1 MVHGAAVILGEL
13 IGALNA
19 GFHGQCR
26 IMLLCQRVGC
36 LNDDF
41 FEQGRNI
48 LIVVV
53 KGIAADI
60 ADIHNAFDADFIER
74 ALVQQADKCRL
85 DSGFGVVV
93 RHDPPPFR
101 RYPVCITAIIA
112 HGKENVKV
120 YPEDFAVPAG
130 KGDQSYVMQG
140 LNPGGTGAGGNPR
153 KPDANKNNKISF
165 SYCHPDENHV

>member
-1 MVHGAAVILGEL
+1 MRIKTNSVLLCICLLVSLLPGSVCAHPHEEVLIGIPVDGVVDVVHGAAVIFGEL

-112 HGKENVKV
+112 HGQENVKV
-120 YPEDFAVPAG
+120 YPEDFAAPAG
-130 KGDQSYVMQG
+130 KG
-140 LNPGGTGAGGNPR
+140 
-153 KPDANKNNKISF
+153 
-165 SYCHPDENHV
+165 